1 MCSTRSRTKFTL
13 SDKLNSK
20 GTIHY
25 SPRERAEGS
34 RMSVE
39 QCKERV
45 RENKVPVE
53 DLLLNKDV
61 LIVDDDPTFRS
72 IVRAVLESYSCNV
85 KEASNGLEGLQMLQ
99 HSLPDVLLCDLA
111 MPILNGI
118 EFVEEAVL
126 EYPMLPIIVISGSG
140 DMQDVAKVLRLG
152 AKDFLVKPITDVSIL
167 IKSLASA
174 LKLSEESSYRMQ
186 DFSSQWFRTS
196 EMDRSCN
203 DELHW
208 HLDYLQK
215 EPNVGR
221 ELLFELLPESD
232 AQHGDWKL
240 GYRLLQSTDGMPL
253 IFDYEWLLDGRLFF
267 YLVDSNTGGESSV
280 VSCLLIRAF
289 FNDFIRDQNI
299 SLNTLPS
306 MLESIEKG
314 MATIDN
320 AQPMSAI
327 FGYVDL
333 ADEALF
339 ILSAGLDAVWEN
351 KRDRNILHASEQ
363 LVLNA
368 AKNKVH
374 RFPIMQRN
382 SLLLNNL
389 GCSSFKLELSF
400 TSVD

>member
-1 MCSTRSRTKFTL
+1 
-13 SDKLNSK
+13 
-20 GTIHY
+20 
-25 SPRERAEGS
+25 
-34 RMSVE
+34 MSVE

-72 IVRAVLESYSCNV
+72 IVKAVLESYSCNV

-99 HSLPDVLLCDLA
+99 HSLPDILLCDLA

-167 IKSLASA
+167 IRSLASA

-196 EMDRSCN
+196 DMDKSCN

-232 AQHGDWKL
+232 AQYRNWKL

-267 YLVDSNTGGESSV
+267 YLVDSNSGGESSV

-289 FNDFIRDQNI
+289 FNDFIRDHNI

-314 MATIDN
+314 MKTIDKTE
-320 AQPMSAI
+320 PMSAI

-351 KRDRNILHASEQ
+351 KRDRHVLHTSNQ
-363 LVLNA
+363 LGLNA

-374 RFPIMQRN
+374 RFPIVQRN

-389 GCSSFKLELSF
+389 GYSSFKLELSF
-400 TSVD
+400 IPVD

>member
-1 MCSTRSRTKFTL
+1 MCSTRSRTKFIL